1 MLEKIISES
10 VYKSDYEE
18 ITTYFQKYPVGYDKV
33 IIVLKVIIQSGIY
46 IAAAVNES
54 PPDNLCDRITDAI
67 LNVVI
72 THNRYV

>member
-46 IAAAVNES
+46 IAAAVTES
-54 PPDNLCDRITDAI
+54 HSD
-67 LNVVI
+67 
-72 THNRYV
+72 